1 MALLSTRSA
10 APVMLLLALS
20 ACNADRS
27 RFPSLATR
35 PAERAYGSGQPVA
48 PAAVLPLTAQ
58 VSASATLAARVAALR
73 ETARAA
79 HARFGKQQGEAARLV
94 AAARG
99 SAPGTEAWSR
109 AAVALAALTSA
120 RSEGMVALADLDR
133 LQIAAAEQ
141 AAKGSPADL
150 AAVSPAHSEVEA
162 LLREEDQT
170 VTALSEASGG

>member
-1 MALLSTRSA
+1 MAFLSTRTA
-10 APVMLLLALS
+10 APAILLLALS
-20 ACNADRS
+20 ACNANRS
-27 RFPSLATR
+27 RFPSLALR
-35 PAERAYGSGQPVA
+35 PAERAYGIGQPVT
-48 PAAVLPLTAQ
+48 PTEVLPLTTQLPAG
-58 VSASATLAARVAALR
+58 SNLAARIAALR

-99 SAPGTEAWSR
+99 SGPGTDAWAR

-133 LQIAAAEQ
+133 LQIAATEQ
-141 AAKGSPADL
+141 AATGSSADL

-170 VTALSEASGG
+170 VTALSKAIGG

>member
-1 MALLSTRSA
+1 MALLSTRTA

-35 PAERAYGSGQPVA
+35 PAERAYGTGQPVT
-48 PAAVLPLTAQ
+48 PTDVLPLTAQ
-58 VSASATLAARVAALR
+58 VPASASLAARVSALR
-73 ETARAA
+73 KTARAA
-79 HARFGKQQGEAARLV
+79 HARFGEQQGEAARLV

-99 SAPGTEAWSR
+99 STPGTDAWAR
-109 AAVALAALTSA
+109 ATVALAALTSA

-133 LQIAAAEQ
+133 LLIAATEQ
-141 AAKGSPADL
+141 AATGSDADL

-162 LLREEDQT
+162 LLKDEDQT
-170 VTALSEASGG
+170 VTALSEAIRG